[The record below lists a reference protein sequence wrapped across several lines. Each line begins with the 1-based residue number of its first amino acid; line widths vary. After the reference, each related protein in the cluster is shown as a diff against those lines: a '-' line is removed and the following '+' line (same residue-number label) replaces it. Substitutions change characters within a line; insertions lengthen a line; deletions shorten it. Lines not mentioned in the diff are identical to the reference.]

1 MQYQGKIFLW
11 LSVTMIMQYKGTLD
25 GDDNENAIHDERIAT
40 CISQGSVL
48 HGKNFLSSPRH
59 PSAFIPWHDKCQ
71 FHHCHYFDHHFYH
84 CQNHYH
90 HLCLCPL
97 LISKTTFCIRMTIV
111 TIVIIFIMIVMIPLP
126 FLSVT
131 NPSEISFI
139 IFFILITTII
149 IMDTNDIKII
159 TSMLLPVVSGLC
171 RSGL

>member
-1 MQYQGKIFLW
+1 
-11 LSVTMIMQYKGTLD
+11 MIMQYKGAFND
-25 GDDNENAIHDERIAT
+25 DDNENAIHDERIVT

-111 TIVIIFIMIVMIPLP
+111 TIVIIFIMIVMTTT
-126 FLSVT
+126 LSYLSQT
-131 NPSEISFI
+131 LQRSLSSYFSF
-139 IFFILITTII
+139 F
-149 IMDTNDIKII
+149 NHNHEH
-159 TSMLLPVVSGLC
+159 
-171 RSGL
+171 